1 MVRRA
6 RLRSFLDAKRFNMG
20 QKISPT
26 SFRIS
31 INKDW
36 QSRWFKVR
44 NYPEFLKEDV
54 EIRKFL
60 DKKLKNMSI
69 DKIEIERSPDV
80 LAITVYTARP
90 GLIIGRGGTGIE
102 DLKAEVAKL
111 IKRKTAIRL
120 DVQEFKN
127 PETSARIV
135 AEQMAEQIEKRI
147 PYRRVLKQ
155 SIARIMS
162 NRDVKGAKVTIGG
175 RLDGNDIAR
184 TEHLE
189 QGSLP
194 LQTLRADIDFT
205 RATAH
210 TTFGTVGIKDW
221 IYKGLKF

>member
-1 MVRRA
+1 
-6 RLRSFLDAKRFNMG
+6 MG

-26 SFRIS
+26 SLRIS

-36 QSRWFKVR
+36 KSRWFKVR
-44 NYPEFLKEDV
+44 NYTEFLKEDV

-60 DKKLKNMSI
+60 DKKLKNMSV
-69 DKIEIERSPDV
+69 DGVEIERSPDV
-80 LAITVYTARP
+80 LAITVRTARP

-102 DLKAEVAKL
+102 DLKAEVVKL
-111 IKRKTAIRL
+111 IKRKTAVRL
-120 DVQEFKN
+120 DVQEFKH

-155 SIARIMS
+155 SLAKITS
-162 NRDVKGAKVTIGG
+162 NRDIKGAKVTIGG

-194 LQTLRADIDFT
+194 LQTLRADIDFA

-210 TTFGTVGIKDW
+210 TTYGTVGIKVW

>member
-1 MVRRA
+1 
-6 RLRSFLDAKRFNMG
+6 MG
-20 QKISPT
+20 QKISPV
-26 SFRIS
+26 SLRIS

-36 QSRWFKVR
+36 RSRWFSVKK
-44 NYPEFLKEDV
+44 YPEFLKEDV
-54 EIRKFL
+54 ALRGYL
-60 DKKLKNMSI
+60 TKKLKNMSV

-80 LAITVYTARP
+80 LAITVHTARP

-102 DLKAEVAKL
+102 DLKHDIQKL

-120 DVQEFKN
+120 DIQEFKN
-127 PETSARIV
+127 PETSAAIV
-135 AEQMAEQIEKRI
+135 AEQMIEQIEKRI

-155 SIARIMS
+155 TLAKITS
-162 NRDVKGAKVTIGG
+162 NRDVKGAKVSIGG

-194 LQTLRADIDFT
+194 LQTLRADVDFAK
-205 RATAH
+205 ATAY
-210 TTFGTVGIKDW
+210 TTYGTVGVKVW

>member
-1 MVRRA
+1 MLA
-6 RLRSFLDAKRFNMG
+6 NAALGQTGMG

-31 INKDW
+31 VNKDW

-60 DKKLKNMSI
+60 DKKLKNMSV

-80 LAITVYTARP
+80 LAITVHTARP

-135 AEQMAEQIEKRI
+135 SEQMAEQIEKRI

-155 SIARIMS
+155 TIARIMS
-162 NRDVKGAKVTIGG
+162 GRDVKGAKVMIGG

-194 LQTLRADIDFT
+194 LQTLRADIDFD

-210 TTFGTVGIKDW
+210 TTYGTVGIKVW
-221 IYKGLKF
+221 IYKGLRF